1 MRTSFN
7 TFGAILFTCALRAAV
22 AQGDNTLSGDQANCM
37 NQCVSSTP
45 IAPCATGDIQC
56 TCAPTSDVRAKILAC
71 GTGTCGIPSA
81 NATGFY
87 DAICA
92 SSGFDPSAPPSKNQT
107 GSADIRGVWE
117 STALVAVA
125 AGLAVST
132 VFV

>member
-7 TFGAILFTCALRAAV
+7 TFGAILFACALRAAV
-22 AQGDNTLSGDQANCM
+22 AQTLSGDQATCM
-37 NQCVSSTP
+37 NKCISDTP
-45 IAPCATGDIQC
+45 IAPCAAGDIQC
-56 TCAPTSDVRAKILAC
+56 TCAPASSVRANILTC

-81 NATGFY
+81 DATSFYNAT
-87 DAICA
+87 CVN
-92 SSGFDPSAPPSKNQT
+92 SGFDPSKPASKT

-125 AGLAVST
+125 VGLAVST